1 MTTLEW
7 LVDKHK
13 GLIVK
18 TQKTFKLTDYGLL
31 WFVFFKGFILA
42 LVLKYYFF
50 IDTFLPVID
59 SFIDIKKETD
69 CLVWKSPS

>member
-13 GLIVK
+13 GFIVK
-18 TQKTFKLTDYGLL
+18 TQKTLKLTDYGLL

-42 LVLKYYFF
+42 LILKHF
-50 IDTFLPVID
+50 IYDRYWFA
-59 SFIDIKKETD
+59 SY
-69 CLVWKSPS
+69 

>member
-1 MTTLEW
+1 MATLEW

-13 GLIVK
+13 ELIVK

-31 WFVFFKGFILA
+31 WFVFIKGFILA

-50 IDTFLPVID
+50 DRYFFA
-59 SFIDIKKETD
+59 SY
-69 CLVWKSPS
+69 